1 MNSLETTTA
10 TTYEILES
18 SITNPVTVEDYPWGF
33 KLRTQQRYWIEYKP
47 KMGFRFMTQ
56 TLDPRSNKWCKAKGS
71 TYYAAAFMYRDA
83 ETGYIKWW
91 ASSLN
96 GDDEI
101 NTFIN
106 LLKVNTTNFT
116 EEQSQTIMAQ
126 ILMSCR
132 ITARYLKDTEAYKTA
147 SAFLDMVALFKDKKN
162 VSELTNV
169 NFDIA
174 AIKAIE
180 KNY

>member
-18 SITNPVTVEDYPWGF
+18 SITNPVTVENYPWGF
-33 KLRTQQRYWIEYKP
+33 KLKTQQRYWIEYRP

-56 TLDPRSNKWCKAKGS
+56 TLDPRTNKWCKPKGS
-71 TYYAAAFMYRDA
+71 TYYTAAFMYRDA

-96 GDDEI
+96 GDKEI

-106 LLKVNTTNFT
+106 LLKVNTPKFT

-126 ILMSCR
+126 ILTSCKV
-132 ITARYLKDTEAYKTA
+132 TAYYMKDKEAYLIA
-147 SAFLDMVALFKDKKN
+147 SAFTEILKLFKDKKN
-162 VSELTNV
+162 VSELVNV
-169 NFDIA
+169 NFDII
-174 AIKAIE
+174 AIKEAE
-180 KNY
+180 KKY